1 MFDARTDIPPLL
13 TDSQM
18 DAMSLQDVMEYMCKR
33 KNAQRN
39 DPGYERERIDEL
51 AEFIETHLLD
61 ELADQGCVEGFCL
74 NARAGLEREFPKYE
88 ALKGSWC
95 TAAARQIWYKYNH

>member
-18 DAMSLQDVMEYMCKR
+18 DAMSLQDVMGYMCMR
-33 KNAQRN
+33 MNAQRN
-39 DPGYERERIDEL
+39 DPAYERERIDEL
-51 AEFIETHLLD
+51 AEFIESNLLD

-74 NARAGLEREFPKYE
+74 NARAGLERELHKLE
-88 ALKGSWC
+88 AFKESWC
-95 TAAARQIWYKYNH
+95 TAAARQVWFKYNH

>member
-1 MFDARTDIPPLL
+1 MFDARTDLPPLL
-13 TDSQM
+13 CDEQM
-18 DAMSLQDVMEYMCKR
+18 NSMSLQEVMEYMCKR
-33 KNAQRN
+33 NVVERN
-39 DPGYERERIDEL
+39 DPAYERERIDEL

-74 NARAGLEREFPKYE
+74 NARAGLERAFHKLE
-88 ALKGSWC
+88 AFKESWC

>member
-1 MFDARTDIPPLL
+1 MFDARNDIPPLL

-33 KNAQRN
+33 KVAERN
-39 DPGYERERIDEL
+39 DPAYERERIDEL
-51 AEFIETHLLD
+51 AEFIEANLLD

-74 NARAGLEREFPKYE
+74 NAKAGLEREFHKLGAFKE
-88 ALKGSWC
+88 SWC
-95 TAAARQIWYKYNH
+95 TAAARQVWYKYNH